1 MASVSGTG
9 SLGNTSLRGYGG
21 LVSGIDRD
29 QVIEQLTAAT
39 NAKITNKK
47 SEMTKLSWKQE
58 AFQSISNKI
67 LALQDNFMSYS
78 SSSNLKDASIFAKN
92 RISILGDS
100 KVTKFVSA
108 TGSSSLVN
116 SLAILGGPGRP
127 PLRSTRI
134 LSDKKSG
141 TDSGPAYRITE
152 ENLNNPAAC
161 QTSNLKG
168 SQLTFGYYNE
178 VTKKYDANGCV
189 QFSPSAYIRDED
201 GKSQKID

>member
-78 SSSNLKDASIFAKN
+78 SSSNLKDASILPKPDQHTWGFQ
-92 RISILGDS
+92 
-100 KVTKFVSA
+100 
-108 TGSSSLVN
+108 
-116 SLAILGGPGRP
+116 
-127 PLRSTRI
+127 
-134 LSDKKSG
+134 SDKVC
-141 TDSGPAYRITE
+141 I
-152 ENLNNPAAC
+152 
-161 QTSNLKG
+161 SNRKL
-168 SQLTFGYYNE
+168 QL
-178 VTKKYDANGCV
+178 
-189 QFSPSAYIRDED
+189 S
-201 GKSQKID
+201 

>member
-92 RISILGDS
+92 RISIDVYKRQGWSLTWSG
-100 KVTKFVSA
+100 KA
-108 TGSSSLVN
+108 T
-116 SLAILGGPGRP
+116 
-127 PLRSTRI
+127 
-134 LSDKKSG
+134 
-141 TDSGPAYRITE
+141 
-152 ENLNNPAAC
+152 AC
-161 QTSNLKG
+161 QGTIINRTEPLKMPGCSLPMNWDG
-168 SQLTFGYYNE
+168 SPR
-178 VTKKYDANGCV
+178 TKKLRTI
-189 QFSPSAYIRDED
+189 FR
-201 GKSQKID
+201 